1 MQNNETKSYEHIA
14 HILLAIA
21 VTAMI
26 AFGLGCYTGSKMERT
41 HEQSFYNKYIKPVA
55 DSDQELMRSLGNDL
69 KRCKDNLAGYQKATM
84 TSNAAQYDSIMATV
98 KAKYDDY
105 KAKHDELQDREKLL
119 QEDLMDEMVK
129 GANLQ
134 KENYSLKQ
142 ELKKLKLKE
151 DLLRKKQ

>member
-1 MQNNETKSYEHIA
+1 MQDNETKKYEHIA

-21 VTAMI
+21 VTAFI
-26 AFGLGCYTGSKMERT
+26 AFGLGCYTGSKMEQK
-41 HEQSFYNKYIKPVA
+41 HEQSFYNQYIKPVA
-55 DSDQELMRSLGNDL
+55 DSEQELMQKLGNDL
-69 KRCKDNLAGYQKATM
+69 KRCQANLSEYQKVTM

-134 KENYSLKQ
+134 KENYSLKR

-151 DLLRKKQ
+151 DLLQKKQ

>member
-1 MQNNETKSYEHIA
+1 MQNNETKGEHIV
-14 HILLAIA
+14 HIILAVII
-21 VTAMI
+21 TAI
-26 AFGLGCYTGSKMERT
+26 VAFGIGCYAGSTAERT
-41 HEQSFYNKYIKPVA
+41 HEQSFYNQYIKPVA
-55 DSDQELMRSLGNDL
+55 DSEQELMQKLGNDL
-69 KRCKDNLAGYQKATM
+69 KRCQSNLSEYQKVTM

-105 KAKHDELQDREKLL
+105 KVKHDELQDREKLL

-134 KENYSLKQ
+134 KENYSLKR

>member
-1 MQNNETKSYEHIA
+1 MQNNETKGEHIV
-14 HILLAIA
+14 HIILAVII
-21 VTAMI
+21 TAI
-26 AFGLGCYTGSKMERT
+26 VAFGIGCYAGSTAERT
-41 HEQSFYNKYIKPVA
+41 HEQSFYNQYIKPVA
-55 DSDQELMRSLGNDL
+55 DSEQELMQKLGNDL
-69 KRCKDNLAGYQKATM
+69 KRCQANLSGYQKVTM

-105 KAKHDELQDREKLL
+105 KVKHDELQDREKLL

-134 KENYSLKQ
+134 KENYSLKR

>member
-21 VTAMI
+21 VTAFI
-26 AFGLGCYTGSKMERT
+26 AFGLGCYTGSKMEQR
-41 HEQSFYNKYIKPVA
+41 HEQSFYNQYIKPVA
-55 DSDQELMRSLGNDL
+55 DSEQELMQKLGNDL
-69 KRCKDNLAGYQKATM
+69 KRCQSNLSEYQKVTM
-84 TSNAAQYDSIMATV
+84 TSNAAQYDSLMATV

-105 KAKHDELQDREKLL
+105 KAKRNELQEREELL
-119 QEDLMDEMVK
+119 KEDLMNEMVK

-134 KENYSLKQ
+134 KENYSLKR